1 MASIRKTISSENCS
15 MAMQKFN
22 ASRFGNLQKALDK
35 SRTAQPAAIALILGK
50 LSGLQRANSS
60 LGYASGDQA
69 IENFYERLSTIARA
83 HDIALEVSGRMFAL
97 IVHAPQHE
105 GHVLLAANRIKAE
118 ACECTDLAR
127 RPVQLD
133 VTMGAAILTDYA
145 EASVLIIERAEAA
158 LRSARQAGEDFVL
171 WQPDGTPGPDSAVV
185 HPLFDARQ
193 AIENGE
199 FRVFF
204 QPKIELCSARVAGAE
219 ALVRWH
225 GPDGLVAPASFLAE
239 IERKHAMGPLLH
251 FVMNTAAREMARW
264 LRLSPGLSIAINST
278 ASDLDDSDFV
288 ELIAEVLGLW
298 SLDPQHL
305 ILEITETTLM
315 RNPVTSIEA
324 LHSLRALGVRTSIDD
339 FGTGYSSLAYLKDLP
354 VDELKIDRSFVQNI
368 CSNPV
373 EREIV
378 STIIQL
384 GKAMGIKVVAE
395 GIESAA
401 VAHELEAL
409 GCDYGQGYYYG
420 KPVTGRDFERRW
432 LQGPENPAIGSNQG
446 FV

>member
-1 MASIRKTISSENCS
+1 MASIRKITSSENYS
-15 MAMQKFN
+15 MAVQKSSI
-22 ASRFGNLQKALDK
+22 SRFGSLQMALDK
-35 SRTAQPAAIALILGK
+35 LRNTQPAPVALILGK
-50 LSGLQRANSS
+50 LSGLQRVNSS
-60 LGYASGDQA
+60 LGYAAGDQA
-69 IENFYERLSTIARA
+69 IENFHERLSAIARA

-97 IVHAPQHE
+97 IIHAPQHE
-105 GHVLLAANRIKAE
+105 GHVLLAANRIAAE
-118 ACECTDLAR
+118 ARECNDVLQ

-133 VTMGAAILTDYA
+133 VTMGGAILPDHTETSA
-145 EASVLIIERAEAA
+145 LLIERAEAA
-158 LRSARQAGEDFVL
+158 LSAARDAGETFIL
-171 WQPDGTPGPDSAVV
+171 WRPNATTGPDSAVV
-185 HPLFDARQ
+185 HPCFDARQ
-193 AIENGE
+193 AIDNGE

-204 QPKIELCSARVAGAE
+204 QPKIELHSATVAGAE

-239 IERKHAMGPLLH
+239 IERRHAMAPLLH

-264 LRLSPGLSIAINST
+264 LRLVPGLSIAINST

-305 ILEITETTLM
+305 VLEITETTLM
-315 RNPVTSIEA
+315 RNPTSSIDA
-324 LHSLRALGVRTSIDD
+324 LHALRALGVRTSIDD

-368 CSNPV
+368 CINPV

-378 STIIQL
+378 TTIIQL
-384 GKAMGIKVVAE
+384 GKAMGIRVVAE

-401 VAHELEAL
+401 VAQELKSL
-409 GCDYGQGYYYG
+409 GCDYGQGYFYG
-420 KPVTGRDFERRW
+420 KPISGRDFERRW
-432 LQGPENPAIGSNQG
+432 LHGAAHLAIGSN
-446 FV
+446 

>member
-1 MASIRKTISSENCS
+1 MAV
-15 MAMQKFN
+15 QKSN
-22 ASRFGNLQKALDK
+22 ALRFGSLQKALDK
-35 SRTAQPAAIALILGK
+35 LRVAQPAAVALILGK
-50 LSGLQRANSS
+50 LSGLERANST
-60 LGYASGDQA
+60 LGYAAGDQA
-69 IENFYERLSTIARA
+69 IENFYARLNSIARS

-97 IVHAPQHE
+97 IIHAPQHE
-105 GHVLLAANRIKAE
+105 GHVLLAANRIVAE
-118 ACECTDLAR
+118 ARECTDMSQRA
-127 RPVQLD
+127 VELD
-133 VTMGAAILTDYA
+133 VTMGAAILADQA
-145 EASVLIIERAEAA
+145 EVSALLIERAEAS
-158 LRSARQAGEDFVL
+158 LSKAREAGATFMLWESDVKAGAVIPVL
-171 WQPDGTPGPDSAVV
+171 

-199 FRVFF
+199 LRVFF
-204 QPKIELCSARVAGAE
+204 QPKIELRGAMVAGAE

-251 FVMNTAAREMARW
+251 FVTNTAAREMARW
-264 LRLSPGLSIAINST
+264 LRLRPGLSIAINST
-278 ASDLDDSDFV
+278 TSDLDDSDFV

-305 ILEITETTLM
+305 VLEITETNLM
-315 RNPVTSIEA
+315 RNPAASIEA
-324 LHSLRALGVRTSIDD
+324 LHALRALGIRTSIDD

-368 CSNPV
+368 CISPV

-378 STIIQL
+378 ATIIKL

-401 VAHELEAL
+401 VAHELKLL

-420 KPVTGRDFERRW
+420 KPISGRDFERRW
-432 LQGPENPAIGSNQG
+432 LHDTENLALRRS
-446 FV
+446 